1 MHQRLYADGHLLALR
16 GLRPLT
22 VDCCAAKLFAKHM
35 KVEDQVSMLKSRVNI
50 ASGTPSRCSGSN
62 SEGGNLYL
70 AYVAEGLGKSQN
82 WKDMETSEEEWVTV
96 YSPSTTVAALA
107 KLQDINCLNYLR

>member
-16 GLRPLT
+16 GLRSLT

-35 KVEDQVSMLKSRVNI
+35 KVEDQFFS
-50 ASGTPSRCSGSN
+50 SRCSGSN